1 MDPETYHNHL
11 VDFPSLAYS
20 GYSGHMRQH
29 KNPSCV
35 QGRHYASRL
44 QSMRNEAAM
53 KASGQL
59 PKAKSKFSKE
69 KSLMQMVEEE
79 KARKQKAGQV
89 SMIENGARAAENR
102 YQNQLKRHEN
112 VIAAGA
118 MLGKMRKAKGKV
130 LAIGAKADM
139 KTVLAKQVH
148 R

>member
-1 MDPETYHNHL
+1 
-11 VDFPSLAYS
+11 
-20 GYSGHMRQH
+20 
-29 KNPSCV
+29 
-35 QGRHYASRL
+35 
-44 QSMRNEAAM
+44 M

-89 SMIENGARAAENR
+89 SMIENGARAAEAR